1 VCPRAGLTA
10 SSRRAR
16 QLRAATRPA
25 ASGPVRERSASRL
38 MWRLAC
44 RTRMARNERVME
56 AAGLS
61 FLVEPVSSTT
71 SAFTGKL
78 AANHRAALR
87 RTPA

>member
-1 VCPRAGLTA
+1 
-10 SSRRAR
+10 
-16 QLRAATRPA
+16 
-25 ASGPVRERSASRL
+25 

-44 RTRMARNERVME
+44 RTRMARNELVME

-78 AANHRAALR
+78 AANHRATLR